1 MVRKLKA
8 FDYYIIVHIILDY
21 LKKRPFTAYLL
32 LLQIYKEE
40 FFERGP
46 QKLLNKIAEK
56 YVRKN

>member
-21 LKKRPFTAYLL
+21 LKKRPFKAYLL
-32 LLQIYKEE
+32 LLQIYKEV
-40 FFERGP
+40 FFEKGSL
-46 QKLLNKIAEK
+46 KLLNKIPEK

>member
-32 LLQIYKEE
+32 LLQIYKEV

-46 QKLLNKIAEK
+46 LKLLNKIPEK
-56 YVRKN
+56 YIRKN